1 VYEPLPT
8 HGEPTIRLLKIAGR
22 KTGKARITVEHSTLK
37 EAQRR
42 RYETLSYVW
51 GTTDR
56 STTIALHDDTLLR
69 VTPTLEAALPH
80 IIQTSVTE
88 YIWIDQICINQDDV
102 EEKTHQVVI
111 MGQIYSM
118 CFCVLVWLGTSTK
131 RDLRIRPVDTSMPNL
146 ANSRR
151 LPHDMAMNMALPPKS
166 KLIIPEYGFRAR
178 KSTNVDISLNG
189 FVDHSRA
196 SPFPRSARQPVETR
210 MSNLAGSRRLPYDMV
225 MDMAM
230 SERVQRADALAEVLD
245 SEYFS
250 RAWVFQEIVLPPKSK
265 LIIPE
270 FDVRARKSTNVDIS
284 LKDFIDHLRAS
295 PFPRSARHPI
305 TKADTRMINLM
316 YTRWEQQHTTSAP
329 VPPIEHMLSSLTP
342 HAKTSFKLD
351 RLYAFFGLHGE
362 DFDLSPKYGISFK
375 LALIATAKAIIVGSS
390 RLDILEYV
398 IRDFSHREPNPSL
411 PAWAPDFRHPECVA
425 PYRRSASPLAHG
437 GENYMLPW
445 SGAFDGDLLHVRGRI
460 IDTVGVK
467 FAAHA
472 SDDVARENRIVNL
485 VTHLDAKLRIEEQYG
500 GSDATSS
507 AQNAPGSSRK
517 ARRKAKRDV
526 SANRDGADST
536 TTPITARVKAALNAE
551 GCCSGG
557 TRDAMDNRELWY
569 TEHERLAAGTHFKK
583 GDSICILQGASNPVC
598 LRPCEEPGR
607 WVVMGTCY
615 LEGWMNPWGR
625 GKVDWEENE
634 NVEFVLV

>member
-131 RDLRIRPVDTSMPNL
+131 RDLRIRPV
-146 ANSRR
+146 
-151 LPHDMAMNMALPPKS
+151 
-166 KLIIPEYGFRAR
+166 E
-178 KSTNVDISLNG
+178 
-189 FVDHSRA
+189 
-196 SPFPRSARQPVETR
+196 PVKTR

-445 SGAFDGDLLHVRGRI
+445 SGTFDGDLLHVRGRV

-485 VTHLDAKLRIEEQYG
+485 VTHLDAKLRIEEQDG
-500 GSDATSS
+500 GSDATLS

-607 WVVMGTCY
+607 WVVMETCY
-615 LEGWMNPWGR
+615 LEGWMDPWGR